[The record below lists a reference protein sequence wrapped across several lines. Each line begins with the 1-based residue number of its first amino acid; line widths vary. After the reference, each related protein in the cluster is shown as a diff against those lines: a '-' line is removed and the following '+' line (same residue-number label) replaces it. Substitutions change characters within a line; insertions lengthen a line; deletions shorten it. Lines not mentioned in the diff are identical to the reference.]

1 MNYRPLSDG
10 IIPAEFREEPS
21 LTVEEVELLKRLP
34 VLGGSSS
41 KAEEL
46 VRLLEQAGSLVA
58 SSPYSSEA
66 QELAGRLY
74 NMALDLLKIMRRC
87 WMYIGK

>member
-1 MNYRPLSDG
+1 MNDRPLSDG

-34 VLGGSSS
+34 ILGGGSN

-46 VRLLEQAGSLVA
+46 VRLFRASRIVDGLVPLFFRSSNAGW
-58 SSPYSSEA
+58 PF
-66 QELAGRLY
+66 
-74 NMALDLLKIMRRC
+74 I
-87 WMYIGK
+87 